1 MVLFIYACLE
11 LRIELNTPWEVNKC
25 HKRVG
30 RGRKARRGG
39 RKGRTVREQIVTGDH
54 CFQYSLHPS
63 IYLSGKL

>member
-39 RKGRTVREQIVTGDH
+39 RKGKREGER
-54 CFQYSLHPS
+54 
-63 IYLSGKL
+63 